1 MLSRYL
7 VAVLALLALVFAPA
21 SAVSA
26 SASLRRGAH
35 SRKLGNKDPTVAA
48 AAADKDDGEDEGD
61 DDDDDSSPPPSP
73 VAGAAAPP
81 AGGVVAAAAGTP
93 PAAPVSAVVAK
104 KAADPKKAELQTALY
119 KAHDELKENLR
130 QQVATHVELQEV
142 DDDAA
147 TTAKIE
153 SSVAVVTQE
162 TQSPA
167 MAKFLGNM
175 WKEMRMYAKPFYKEH
190 LEDKLEDLGE
200 DSPELQSDFHNAQSA
215 LTTYEEDSKPAPEEE
230 PKTLE
235 PSE

>member
-48 AAADKDDGEDEGD
+48 AAADKDDSEDEGD

-93 PAAPVSAVVAK
+93 PAAPVSAVVAE
-104 KAADPKKAELQTALY
+104 KAADPKKAELQASLY

-130 QQVATHVELQEV
+130 QQVATHVELQEL

-200 DSPELQSDFHNAQSA
+200 DSPELQSDFHSAQSA
-215 LTTYEEDSKPAPEEE
+215 LTTYEDEPAPEEE